1 MKTRKELHDLKRKLC
16 SNSGLAK
23 TTAFLLGIGLL
34 IPKPWCFS
42 CADHLQNR
50 IEQEKEEGITIVAS
64 FPEEET
70 PIKEWLEDNNWEE
83 QRGKAKNFVVKEKT
97 MFMRNDNASTTIGT
111 KLKPKINPRL
121 YPEIEFRIRVDEIP
135 FGTNV
140 TIKSKDDAAF
150 RLFVLFDKGGNI
162 ISPPQTIGYVW
173 DSTMKE
179 GDTGRAPRFGK
190 VRYITIASGEDG
202 LGEWKEFRR
211 NLLDDYTMLFGSE
224 EIPEIAAIGLKCDS
238 NHSKG
243 SAASA
248 VQWIRLRQKT
258 E

>member
-1 MKTRKELHDLKRKLC
+1 MTKQLRPKHSLT
-16 SNSGLAK
+16 SSVV
-23 TTAFLLGIGLL
+23 FLSLIGLL
-34 IPKPWCFS
+34 ANNTWCVVWP
-42 CADHLQNR
+42 DQQQDK
-50 IEQEKEEGITIVAS
+50 IGQKKEEAGIILVN

-70 PIKEWLEDNNWEE
+70 PIQKWLEDSDWKEK
-83 QRGKAKNFVVKEKT
+83 RGKAKKFVIKEKT
-97 MFMRNDNASTTIGT
+97 LFMRNDDASTTIGT
-111 KLKPKINPRL
+111 KLKHKIDPHL

-150 RLFVLFDKGGNI
+150 RLFVLFDKGGHI

-173 DSTMKE
+173 DSTMKA
-179 GDTGRAPRFGK
+179 GDTGRAPRFSK

-211 NLLDDYTMLFGSE
+211 NLLEDYKMLFGTE

-238 NHSKG
+238 NHSNG
-243 SAASA
+243 HAASA
-248 VQWIRLRQKT
+248 IQWIRLRKKR